1 LRSLVLDRSAYA
13 EVAGDSAMTGPA
25 VLISILAMLAL
36 ALFDPRGRSWQAFLG
51 LALAWMVALGVVFG
65 AARLLG
71 GKGSY
76 SATFRGVGFGSTA
89 FLLALLALVPPLA
102 PLSRVLALVV
112 GFFGSWLGAA
122 EANKIH
128 GWRVIVLPIA
138 YVLLFVVIVIGVTI
152 LLTGARLSLDSLGR
166 TLGLTP

>member
-13 EVAGDSAMTGPA
+13 EVAGDPTMTGPS
-25 VLISILAMLAL
+25 VLISVLAMIGL

-51 LALAWMVALGVVFG
+51 FVIAWLVALGVVFG

-89 FLLALLALVPPLA
+89 YLLALLALIPPLA
-102 PLSRVLALVV
+102 PLARILALVV

-122 EANKIH
+122 EANKIR
-128 GWRVIVLPIA
+128 GWRVIVLPIL
-138 YVLLFVVIVIGVTI
+138 YVVLFIVIVVGVTI
-152 LLTGARLSLDSLGR
+152 LLRGAKLSLDTLTR